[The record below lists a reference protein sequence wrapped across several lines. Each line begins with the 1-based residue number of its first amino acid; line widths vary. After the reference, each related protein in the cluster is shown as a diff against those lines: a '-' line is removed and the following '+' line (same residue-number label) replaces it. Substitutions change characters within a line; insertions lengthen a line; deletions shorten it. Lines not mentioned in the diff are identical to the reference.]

1 MKRLRRYLP
10 LLALLLMLAGS
21 ITSCRDADVRDA
33 LQRAEALMET
43 DPHAAR
49 AVLMEIEDGRLKIE
63 DYPTAEGNKTDR
75 DTTNQPPADSQRKG
89 KKAKPQFSIFN
100 FQSKRDA
107 ALYALLRTQADYK
120 CRVRLTSDSLPLIAT
135 NYYGTKRKSQRA
147 ALAQHYLG
155 CTYIEMHR
163 DLDAI
168 EAQLRATSLFPD
180 TTYKYFAHSLL
191 DLGRLYIKHYMV
203 DSAWVALGRY
213 RQTEVCNSDSVNIGY
228 ADYYMGTIALYH
240 DNDELTDSLFKCVLS
255 NTKII
260 DYFRFNTYF
269 QLAKLRFYHQ
279 HDIEGAL
286 AYIEKIED
294 NYGEGNS
301 ALLTL
306 KADILAQQQQP
317 AMAYDFYKK
326 AIRNSSDI
334 YVQCTSYEGLASVAP
349 FLTKPDSTRYF
360 IDLYKGLLD
369 SIYTMNKQREITE
382 IKDKHI
388 VEIHDQQ
395 MRARNM
401 RLRLAVGIF
410 IIVLLSAFIIT
421 LLLIDRK
428 RKNEKLKY
436 EDALNTIR
444 QKQMAQLAQKEET
457 PPDAEGYDEE
467 PDVELDAVTPSDS
480 PFIALQRERIALY
493 RSQYATSPWPQ
504 YFKAHEADITLEK
517 KMNIAQSKE
526 LMLYLDTL
534 FADMFV
540 VMYGSNLNLNKNDFE
555 YCAMVVLGFSTA
567 QMSYCTQATV
577 HSYHCRHGKMKTILS
592 DDWYQIIYGR
602 EKPKKK
608 SE

>member
-1 MKRLRRYLP
+1 MR
-10 LLALLLMLAGS
+10 
-21 ITSCRDADVRDA
+21 
-33 LQRAEALMET
+33 
-43 DPHAAR
+43 
-49 AVLMEIEDGRLKIE
+49 
-63 DYPTAEGNKTDR
+63 
-75 DTTNQPPADSQRKG
+75 
-89 KKAKPQFSIFN
+89 
-100 FQSKRDA
+100 
-107 ALYALLRTQADYK
+107 
-120 CRVRLTSDSLPLIAT
+120 
-135 NYYGTKRKSQRA
+135 
-147 ALAQHYLG
+147 
-155 CTYIEMHR
+155 
-163 DLDAI
+163 
-168 EAQLRATSLFPD
+168 
-180 TTYKYFAHSLL
+180 
-191 DLGRLYIKHYMV
+191 
-203 DSAWVALGRY
+203 
-213 RQTEVCNSDSVNIGY
+213 
-228 ADYYMGTIALYH
+228 
-240 DNDELTDSLFKCVLS
+240 
-255 NTKII
+255 
-260 DYFRFNTYF
+260 
-269 QLAKLRFYHQ
+269 AKLYYYKK
-279 HDIEGAL
+279 HDIEEAIQYL
-286 AYIEKIED
+286 QKIGD
-294 NYGEGNS
+294 YFGEGNGAILS
-301 ALLTL
+301 L
-306 KADILAQQQQP
+306 KADILSEQQQP
-317 AMAYDFYKK
+317 EKAFELYKK

-334 YVQCTSYEGLASVAP
+334 YTQCSSFEGLAGLAP
-349 FLTKPDSTRYF
+349 LINKGDSTRYF
-360 IDLYKGLLD
+360 IEQYKALLD
-369 SIYTMNKQREITE
+369 TIVTRSQKEKIAEIE
-382 IKDKHI
+382 DLHI

-395 MRARNM
+395 MKARNM

-410 IIVLLSAFIIT
+410 IIVLLSTFIIT

-526 LMLYLDTL
+526 LMLFLDTL